1 MDDGQPQEVT
11 TKWKGELWGIKAMDE
26 KDDVK
31 QLTLYYRKFL
41 KYNPMKTNVEKVYNI
56 YL

>member
-1 MDDGQPQEVT
+1 M
-11 TKWKGELWGIKAMDE
+11 KGRAMGHKAMDE

-31 QLTLYYRKFL
+31 QLTLYYREFL
-41 KYNPMKTNVEKVYNI
+41 KYNPMKTNVKKVYNI